1 MNQMGW
7 LEECAALGLDGVEL
21 LGFHFPSREKDYLI
35 ELKKK
40 CADLFLSIAMVSGGG
55 RLTIGD
61 DAKREEEVRKIG
73 EWVEVASFVGAPCVR
88 FFCGLGEELA
98 SGGPPL
104 YAKVLAAM
112 KRVAALGAERG
123 IVMAMENHGG
133 TDADQILS
141 LQRDVNNPF
150 LRLTL
155 DTGNFPPTSQVGPKT
170 YESIERCAPLA
181 AIVHAKFLNVKA
193 DGSDADFDW
202 LKIRRILERAGF
214 RGFLSVEYEGQ
225 DDDET
230 AVMRRVAGFLKKL
243 CEEERV

>member
-21 LGFHFPSREKDYLI
+21 LGYHFPSREKDYLI

-40 CADLFLSIAMVSGGG
+40 CADLFLSIAMVSADGH
-55 RLTIGD
+55 LTVGD
-61 DAKREEEVRKIG
+61 DAKRAEEVKKIG
-73 EWVEVASFVGAPCVR
+73 EWVKVANFVGAPCLR
-88 FFCGLGEELA
+88 FFCGSGEELA
-98 SGGPPL
+98 AGGPKL

-112 KRVAALGAERG
+112 KKVAALGAKSG
-123 IVMAMENHGG
+123 LVMALENHGG

-141 LQRDVNNPF
+141 LQRDVNSPF

-155 DTGNFPPTSQVGPKT
+155 DTGNFPPTSRVGPET
-170 YESIERCAPLA
+170 YRSIERCAALA

-202 LKIRRILERAGF
+202 LKIRGILAQAGF

-225 DDDET
+225 DSDET
-230 AVMRRVAGFLKKL
+230 AVMRRVAGFLKGL
-243 CEEERV
+243 CEERG